1 MVYFERFVT
10 LITKFCDRI
19 AQAGVV
25 AMLFLVFG
33 NILGRKF
40 WKPIFG
46 AYDYVGFI
54 GAVIV
59 AFSIAYCAVKKGHIQ
74 VELLITHF
82 PKRVQGIIDSLIG
95 MLSLGLFCVIA
106 WQCIVYGND
115 MRRTGELS
123 MTALAP
129 FYPYIYGIAFGCAL
143 LCLVILV
150 DLIKSMTKAV
160 KG

>member
-1 MVYFERFVT
+1 VIYFERFIN
-10 LITKFCDRI
+10 LLTKFCDRI
-19 AQAGVV
+19 AQAGVI
-25 AMLFLVFG
+25 AMLLLVFG

-74 VELLITHF
+74 VELLVERF
-82 PKRVQGIIDSLIG
+82 PQRIQGVINSIIGI
-95 MLSLGLFCVIA
+95 LSLGLFFVIT
-106 WQCIVYGND
+106 WQCAVYGSD
-115 MRRTGELS
+115 MRRAGELS

-143 LCLVILV
+143 LCLVILI
-150 DLIKSMTKAV
+150 DLIKSVTKVV

>member
-1 MVYFERFVT
+1 MVYFESFVGF
-10 LITKFCDRI
+10 ITKVCDRI
-19 AQAGVV
+19 AQAGVM

-46 AYDYVGFI
+46 AYDYVCFI
-54 GAVIV
+54 GAIIV

-74 VELLITHF
+74 VELLVARF
-82 PKRVQGIIDSLIG
+82 PKRVQGIIDSVIG
-95 MLSLGLFCVIA
+95 ILSFGLFCVIT
-106 WQCIVYGND
+106 WQCMVYAND

-123 MTALAP
+123 MTAQAP

-143 LCLVILV
+143 LCLVILI
-150 DLIKSMTKAV
+150 DLIKSVIKAV

>member
-1 MVYFERFVT
+1 MLYFERFIS
-10 LITKFCDRI
+10 LFTKFCDRI
-19 AQAGVV
+19 AQIGVM
-25 AMLFLVFG
+25 AMLLLVFG

-59 AFSIAYCAVKKGHIQ
+59 AFSIAYCAMKKGHIQ
-74 VELLITHF
+74 VELLVTRF
-82 PKRVQGIIDSLIG
+82 PKRIQGIIDSVIG
-95 MLSLGLFCVIA
+95 ILSLGLFCVIT
-106 WQCIVYGND
+106 WQCVVYGND

-123 MTALAP
+123 MTAQAP
-129 FYPYIYGIAFGCAL
+129 FYPYIYGIAFGCVL
-143 LCLVILV
+143 LCLVILF
-150 DLIKSMTKAV
+150 DLIKSVNKAV